1 MSEKQPMP
9 LPAAVKNLVEKKLDT
24 FLGNRVPP
32 DVADKIRLSYT
43 FRGNSVT
50 IWEHR
55 APWTK
60 NMLEWSASAVAQLR
74 YNPKAQMWMLYWR
87 DRNTKWHEDE
97 GVAPVKKLDLM
108 LAELNRDPT
117 GIYWG

>member
-1 MSEKQPMP
+1 MP
-9 LPAAVKNLVEKKLDT
+9 PH
-24 FLGNRVPP
+24 
-32 DVADKIRLSYT
+32 VADKIRLSYT

-60 NMLEWSASAVAQLR
+60 SLPEWSDMTVAQFR
-74 YNPKAQMWMLYWR
+74 YNPKTQTWMLYWS
-87 DRNTKWHEDE
+87 DRNNKWHEDE
-97 GVAPVKKLDLM
+97 GLSPVKNLDLI
-108 LAELNRDPT
+108 LAELDRDPT

>member
-1 MSEKQPMP
+1 MP
-9 LPAAVKNLVEKKLDT
+9 LPAATKNLVEKKLDA
-24 FLGNRVPP
+24 FLGKRVPP
-32 DVADKIRLSYT
+32 HVADKIRLSYT

-55 APWTK
+55 APWSK
-60 NMLEWSASAVAQLR
+60 GWPEWSTSAVAQLR
-74 YNPKAQMWMLYWR
+74 YNPKAQTWMLYWR

-97 GVAPVKKLDLM
+97 GLAPVKNLALI
-108 LAELNRDPT
+108 LAELDRDPT

>member
-1 MSEKQPMP
+1 MP
-9 LPAAVKNLVEKKLDT
+9 LPAAVRNLVAKKLDA
-24 FLGNRVPP
+24 FLGKRVPP
-32 DVADKIRLSYT
+32 KLADQIRLSYT

-60 NMLEWSASAVAQLR
+60 SLPEWSTITVAQLR
-74 YNPKAQMWMLYWR
+74 YNLKAQTWMLYWS
-87 DRNTKWHEDE
+87 DRNNRWHEDE
-97 GVAPVKKLDLM
+97 GLAPVKNLDLI
-108 LAELNRDPT
+108 LAELDRDPT

>member
-1 MSEKQPMP
+1 MP
-9 LPAAVKNLVEKKLDT
+9 LPALTKRLVEKKLDA
-24 FLGNRVPP
+24 FLGKRVPSH
-32 DVADKIRLSYT
+32 VADKIRLSYT

-50 IWEHR
+50 IWENR

-60 NMLEWSASAVAQLR
+60 TMLEWSISAVAQLR
-74 YNPKAQMWMLYWR
+74 YDPKAQTWMLYWR

-97 GVAPVKKLDLM
+97 GLAPVKSLDRI
-108 LAELNRDPT
+108 LAELDRDPT

>member
-1 MSEKQPMP
+1 MP
-9 LPAAVKNLVEKKLDT
+9 LPAPAKNLVEKKLDA
-24 FLGNRVPP
+24 FIAKRMPP
-32 DVADKIRLSYT
+32 HVADKIRLSYT

-60 NMLEWSASAVAQLR
+60 SLPEWSDMTVAQLR
-74 YNPKAQMWMLYWR
+74 YNPKAQTWMLYWS
-87 DRNTKWHEDE
+87 DRNNKWHEDE
-97 GVAPVKKLDLM
+97 NLAPVKNLDLI
-108 LAELNRDPT
+108 LAELDRDPT

>member
-1 MSEKQPMP
+1 MP
-9 LPAAVKNLVEKKLDT
+9 LAEAPKKLVSKKLDK
-24 FLGNRVPP
+24 FLAKRVPP
-32 DVADKIRLSYT
+32 QVVDKFRLSYT

-60 NMLEWSASAVAQLR
+60 TLPEWSVLSVAQLR
-74 YNPKAQMWMLYWR
+74 YNPKYQTWMLYWR
-87 DRNTKWHEDE
+87 DRNEKWHEDE
-97 GVAPVKKLDLM
+97 NLAPVKNLDLI
-108 LAELNRDPT
+108 LAELDRDPT

>member
-1 MSEKQPMP
+1 MP
-9 LPAAVKNLVEKKLDT
+9 LPAATKKQVEKKLDA
-24 FLGNRVPP
+24 FLGKRVPP
-32 DVADKIRLSYT
+32 HVSDKIRLSYT

-60 NMLEWSASAVAQLR
+60 SLPEWSDMTVAQLR
-74 YNPKAQMWMLYWR
+74 FNPKAQTWMLYWS
-87 DRNTKWHEDE
+87 DRNNKWHEDE
-97 GVAPVKKLDLM
+97 GLAPVKSLDRI
-108 LAELNRDPT
+108 LAELDRDPT